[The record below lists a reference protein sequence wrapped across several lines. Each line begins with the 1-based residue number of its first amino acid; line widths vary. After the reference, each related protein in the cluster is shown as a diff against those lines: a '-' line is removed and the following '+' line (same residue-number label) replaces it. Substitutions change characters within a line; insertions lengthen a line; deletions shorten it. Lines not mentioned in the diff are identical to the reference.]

1 MADQLVLPATVN
13 VLGDVRQFVKNAAAQ
28 AGLDRKSTYNLQL
41 ALDEIVTNVILY
53 GYEASGLT
61 GNIVLKSDITEK
73 SLVITLEDTGIA
85 YDPRTREMPD
95 EVDLSKDLVDRPIGG
110 LGIYLAI
117 NGVDEFNYERAGNR
131 NINTFT
137 VYQSRRRQQTGGGLS

>member
-1 MADQLVLPATVN
+1 MVLPATVN

-61 GNIVLKSDITEK
+61 GNVVLKSDITEK

>member
-1 MADQLVLPATVN
+1 MVVPATLDI
-13 VLGDVRQFVKNAAAQ
+13 LGEVRQFLKNAAAE
-28 AGLDRKSTYNLQL
+28 AGLDKKSTYNLQL

-61 GNIVLKSDITEK
+61 GDIVLKRDITEK

-85 YDPRTREMPD
+85 YDPRTRKMPD
-95 EVDLSKDLVDRPIGG
+95 EIDLSKDLEDRPIGG

-117 NGVDEFNYERAGNR
+117 NGVDEFDYERAGNK

-137 VYQSRRRQQTGGGLS
+137 VYRPDGAVGQGEV

>member
-61 GNIVLKSDITEK
+61 GNVVLKSDITEK

>member
-1 MADQLVLPATVN
+1 MVLPATVN
-13 VLGDVRQFVKNAAAQ
+13 VLGDVRQFIKNAAAQ

-61 GNIVLKSDITEK
+61 GNVVLKSDITEK

-137 VYQSRRRQQTGGGLS
+137 VYQSRRRQQAGGGLS

>member
-1 MADQLVLPATVN
+1 MSDQLVLPATVN

-61 GNIVLKSDITEK
+61 GNVVLKSDITEK

-95 EVDLSKDLVDRPIGG
+95 EVDLSKDLEDRPIGG

-137 VYQSRRRQQTGGGLS
+137 VYRPAGGGRRGEV

>member
-1 MADQLVLPATVN
+1 MADELVVPATLDI
-13 VLGDVRQFVKNAAAQ
+13 LGEVRQFLKNAAAE
-28 AGLDRKSTYNLQL
+28 AGLDKKSTYNLQL

-61 GNIVLKSDITEK
+61 GDIVLKRDITEK

-85 YDPRTREMPD
+85 YDPRTRKMPD
-95 EVDLSKDLVDRPIGG
+95 EIDLSKDLEDRPIGG

-117 NGVDEFNYERAGNR
+117 NGVDEFDYERAGNK

-137 VYQSRRRQQTGGGLS
+137 VYRPDGAVGQGEV

>member
-1 MADQLVLPATVN
+1 MADQSVLPATVN
-13 VLGDVRQFVKNAAAQ
+13 VLGDVRQFIKDAASQ

-61 GNIVLKSDITEK
+61 GNVVLKSDITEK

-95 EVDLSKDLVDRPIGG
+95 EDDLAKDLEDRPIGG

-137 VYQSRRRQQTGGGLS
+137 VYQSRRQQQTGGG

>member
-1 MADQLVLPATVN
+1 MVLPATVN
-13 VLGDVRQFVKNAAAQ
+13 VLGDVRQFIKNAAAQ

-41 ALDEIVTNVILY
+41 ALDEIVTNIILY

-61 GNIVLKSDITEK
+61 GNVVLKSDMTEK

-85 YDPRTREMPD
+85 YDPHTREMPD
-95 EVDLSKDLVDRPIGG
+95 EVDLSKDLEDRPIGG

-137 VYQSRRRQQTGGGLS
+137 VYRPDGSRQGEV

>member
-1 MADQLVLPATVN
+1 LVLPATVN

-28 AGLDRKSTYNLQL
+28 AGLDRNSTYNLQL

-73 SLVITLEDTGIA
+73 SLVITLEDTGMA
-85 YDPRTREMPD
+85 FDPRTREMPD
-95 EVDLSKDLVDRPIGG
+95 EDDLSKDLEDRPIGG

-137 VYQSRRRQQTGGGLS
+137 VYQSRRQQQTGGG

>member
-1 MADQLVLPATVN
+1 MADQSVLPATVN
-13 VLGDVRQFVKNAAAQ
+13 VLGDVRQFIKDAASQ

-61 GNIVLKSDITEK
+61 GNVVLKSDITEK

-95 EVDLSKDLVDRPIGG
+95 EDDLSKDLEDRPIGG

>member
-1 MADQLVLPATVN
+1 LVLPASVD
-13 VLGDVRQFVKNAAAQ
+13 VLGDVRRFIKNAAEQ
-28 AGLDRKSTYNLQL
+28 AGLDGKSTYNLQL

-61 GNIVLKSDITEK
+61 GNIVLKSDRTEE

-95 EVDLSKDLVDRPIGG
+95 EVDLSKDLEDRPIGG
-110 LGIYLAI
+110 LGIFLAI

-137 VYQSRRRQQTGGGLS
+137 VYRSRRRQQTGGGSS